1 MYVEQTGYYFE
12 HWNNNYFDVSL
23 EVHVGL
29 PKRATL
35 YLNI

>member
-1 MYVEQTGYYFE
+1 MYVEQAGYYFE
-12 HWNNNYFDVSL
+12 HWNNYFDVSL